1 MAIKKT
7 TKRKQPNAGL
17 IGNLFSIDET
27 IDRFLY
33 EAETRLVG
41 LIGDTEARIKH
52 ILDNYEVRVTFERK
66 K

>member
-1 MAIKKT
+1 MIAKKT

-27 IDRFLY
+27 IDRIMY

-41 LIGDTEARIKH
+41 LIADTEARIKH
-52 ILDNYEVRVTFERK
+52 ILDAYEVKVTFERK

>member
-1 MAIKKT
+1 MATKKT

-27 IDRFLY
+27 MDRLLY

-41 LIGDTEARIKH
+41 LIADTEARIKH
-52 ILDNYEVRVTFERK
+52 ILDNYEVRITFERK